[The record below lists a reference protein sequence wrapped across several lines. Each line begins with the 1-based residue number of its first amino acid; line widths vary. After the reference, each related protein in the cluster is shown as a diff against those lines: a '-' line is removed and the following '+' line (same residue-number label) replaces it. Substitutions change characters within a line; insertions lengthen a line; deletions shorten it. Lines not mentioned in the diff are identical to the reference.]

1 MPKEE
6 LMQYKREAG
15 RGTLG
20 CLVGVAVALWAVIAG
35 IRVIPVKVNVMDL
48 KKFAEMQAE
57 QASLP
62 QHDDEFIVNQIF
74 QKARLLQLPLPKES
88 IRVRRDMGSVF
99 VDYEFTVVLK
109 LPLYTYNWR
118 IEEHIERKLF

>member
-1 MPKEE
+1 
-6 LMQYKREAG
+6 MQYKRQAG